1 MEADWISILDIIKN
15 GKFEASAIST
25 YNAYLPFY
33 EEVILRQLNSAGC
46 RHNVLLMEAHQFN
59 ECLKKPD
66 FRPQSAGYSYTIV
79 PVSANRAFHPKIILL
94 VARKKGLLFVGSHNI
109 TYSGFGL
116 NKELT
121 TRIDISDGSR
131 TQGVH
136 LGCSAWLFLRKWVDV
151 QSSKLPYEIIESY
164 LALSRFAPWLMKQ
177 TEPEDE
183 GIQFFGSEPGGESL
197 WTRISTEIREPIDSI
212 SIVGPFFDEQI
223 EFLHKLQSDLKPIR
237 FFVGIEPTT
246 VSIPDFDHNKTA
258 IKFVDAS
265 QLAKQSGYLHA
276 KAVFIEAISGKSWL
290 ITGSANPSK
299 PAWIAPPESRNA
311 EAVIVHR
318 GEIAT
323 ETAKQIGINELD
335 QMPEISSETWIEI
348 KQRVGKEGKQKSNI
362 KDKQNTFI
370 GIATADGIKFSN
382 TIFSQNDFVESI
394 CIDSDQKTVER
405 CMDCELQ
412 GEFYFLRIQSA
423 LNKIRIVEIV
433 LKDST
438 KLVCLVHHDA
448 EISRRSVSSR
458 QAQFRK
464 TLSSLQTENPDLEN
478 LILTVEKIIF
488 DEPFEVDPSA
498 KRKIKANSKKIQE
511 PEKTVT
517 TLGIDI
523 DQERLKKKRKRMVT
537 SGDIGHLFDVLI
549 HCLGIEIAPEISG
562 VDKNGRTEEEL
573 VDSDDDEDEIERDN
587 PLFIL
592 DAPKM
597 VKICNNKV
605 KRLITRMIK
614 NFEKTTQEN
623 DGYDTCL
630 MKLVAVL
637 ALLRELRSLDCRM
650 EGIPFGESLFP
661 MKERERLLKHSLMYL
676 YGGKHK
682 FLDQIDKDINETPWD
697 ELSRLHGLVFWL
709 AYDCGADLTR
719 EKEFNES
726 PEAKRKRIDD
736 KSYLLLISP
745 DAIGDSLAVEEAMVS
760 IEKSTPKYK
769 LSKGKKWL
777 QVHSIIGNKLFKLKK
792 RAHKVQ
798 CRIPNSPRV
807 GHFAFIRD
815 EINPTFHIVLET
827 GQNVALSDI
836 CEVNGKRLYPT
847 QKIASLPIPAL

>member
-1 MEADWISILDIIKN
+1 M
-15 GKFEASAIST
+15 
-25 YNAYLPFY
+25 
-33 EEVILRQLNSAGC
+33 
-46 RHNVLLMEAHQFN
+46 
-59 ECLKKPD
+59 
-66 FRPQSAGYSYTIV
+66 
-79 PVSANRAFHPKIILL
+79 
-94 VARKKGLLFVGSHNI
+94 
-109 TYSGFGL
+109 
-116 NKELT
+116 
-121 TRIDISDGSR
+121 
-131 TQGVH
+131 
-136 LGCSAWLFLRKWVDV
+136 
-151 QSSKLPYEIIESY
+151 PYEIIESY
-164 LALSRFAPWLMKQ
+164 RAFSRFAPWLMKQ

-183 GIQFFGSEPGGESL
+183 EIQFFGSEPGGESL
-197 WTRISTEIREPIDSI
+197 WTRISTEIRGPIDSI
-212 SIVGPFFDEQI
+212 SVVGPFFDEQI
-223 EFLHKLQSDLKPIR
+223 EFLDKLQSNLKPKR

-246 VSIPDFDHNKTA
+246 VSIPDFDLDKTA
-258 IKFVDAS
+258 IKLVDAS

-323 ETAKQIGINELD
+323 EIAKQLGINELD

-348 KQRVGKEGKQKSNI
+348 KQRVRNEGKGKSNF
-362 KDKQNTFI
+362 KDKQTTFI
-370 GIATADGIKFSN
+370 GIATADGINFSN
-382 TIFSQNDFVESI
+382 TMFPQNDFLESI

-405 CMDCELQ
+405 CKDCELQ
-412 GEFYFLRIQSA
+412 GEFYFLPIKSS
-423 LNKIRIVEIV
+423 LNKIRIAEIV
-433 LKDST
+433 VKDST
-438 KLVCLVHHDA
+438 KLVCLVHHEA

-478 LILTVEKIIF
+478 IILTVEKIIF

-498 KRKIKANSKKIQE
+498 KRKIKVNSNKNQE

-549 HCLGIEIAPEISG
+549 HCLGIEVATEISG
-562 VDKNGRTEEEL
+562 VDKKGRTEEEL
-573 VDSDDDEDEIERDN
+573 VDSDDDDEIERDN
-587 PLFIL
+587 PPFIL

-605 KRLITRMIK
+605 RRLITRMIK
-614 NFEKTTQEN
+614 NFEKTAQED

-682 FLDQIDKDINETPWD
+682 FLNQIDKDIDATPWD

-726 PEAKRKRIDD
+726 LEVKRKRIVD

-745 DAIGDSLAVEEAMVS
+745 DAVGDSLA
-760 IEKSTPKYK
+760 
-769 LSKGKKWL
+769 
-777 QVHSIIGNKLFKLKK
+777 
-792 RAHKVQ
+792 
-798 CRIPNSPRV
+798 RV
-807 GHFAFIRD
+807 
-815 EINPTFHIVLET
+815 
-827 GQNVALSDI
+827 
-836 CEVNGKRLYPT
+836 
-847 QKIASLPIPAL
+847 